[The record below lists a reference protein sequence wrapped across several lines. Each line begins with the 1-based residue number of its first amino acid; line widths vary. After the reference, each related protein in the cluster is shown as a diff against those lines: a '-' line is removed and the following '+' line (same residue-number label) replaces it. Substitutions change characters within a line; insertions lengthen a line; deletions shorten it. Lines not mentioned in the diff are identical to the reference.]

1 MCQPTTSHNYKIIL
15 THWLPELFAKNIF
28 WTFWKFSDWI
38 WAKLAQIYSKRHFQ
52 HDSMPFFPL
61 ASRFTTFLLGHIQ
74 RSKFWVFGWESF
86 LTFFFAF
93 PFYPFLILLQQWLT
107 FDWACFSFKNFQE
120 SIIKTGNFCY
130 GVATCNG
137 RKFCSECFT
146 QISEHFCAYF
156 APLSWS
162 LWSGYHNNL
171 DRSFPPAEV
180 EYRRLQF

>member
-1 MCQPTTSHNYKIIL
+1 MENNWYSAFLSQRQRILRELLLVPLGRRGFGTRKRWIFVSKSRQDTCLPTFRV

-86 LTFFFAF
+86 FNIFFCL
-93 PFYPFLILLQQWLT
+93 PFLSFSYPFSAVINLRLGLLLIQKLP
-107 FDWACFSFKNFQE
+107 
-120 SIIKTGNFCY
+120 
-130 GVATCNG
+130 
-137 RKFCSECFT
+137 RKHHQDRQF
-146 QISEHFCAYF
+146 
-156 APLSWS
+156 L
-162 LWSGYHNNL
+162 LWSSHM
-171 DRSFPPAEV
+171 
-180 EYRRLQF
+180 